1 MQIKD
6 VSDDEQSFTMPKN
19 ESESQLVQMLFEK
32 ATELRP
38 DWPMGDRTDLAM
50 AMLSVVKRWAHGAG
64 SVTSPAIG
72 RRLQEMVTDDIDDS
86 IS

>member
-32 ATELRP
+32 VTELRP
-38 DWPMGDRTDLAM
+38 DWPLGDRTDLAM
-50 AMLSVVKRWAHGAG
+50 SMLSVVKRWAHNLA
-64 SVTSPAIG
+64 
-72 RRLQEMVTDDIDDS
+72 
-86 IS
+86 